1 MSPEERKYPKKR
13 ATIDSFSV
21 LLTEF
26 FLSNRSHFLNSP
38 SFILHLI
45 PGHEKKNMKKKLF
58 YDDTNLLLLI
68 WYFFMDLGSKENEMV

>member
-13 ATIDSFSV
+13 ATIDSFSI

-45 PGHEKKNMKKKLF
+45 PGHEKKHEKKNF

-68 WYFFMDLGSKENEMV
+68 WYVFYGFRK